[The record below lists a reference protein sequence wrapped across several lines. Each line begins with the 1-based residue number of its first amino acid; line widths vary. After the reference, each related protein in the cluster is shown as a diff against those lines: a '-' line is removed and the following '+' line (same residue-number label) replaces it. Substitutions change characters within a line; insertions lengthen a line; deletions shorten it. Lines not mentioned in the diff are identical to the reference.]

1 MSTTEKDESANK
13 LINMF
18 SEFVTKHFAG
28 SSQEDTSKDEYN
40 YEGIAKSVDVEK
52 QIFTAVVLRPN
63 VVDSQGDIDDDETVE
78 KACHQYNTIC
88 RKANLQHLV
97 QTELATPVESYI
109 APSDFTLGEGEVKK
123 GDWVLSMHIKDPD
136 IWDMCKKGMFTGFS
150 VGCKGKTQNVEDEV

>member
-63 VVDSQGDIDDDETVE
+63 VVDAHGDIYKAEVVE
-78 KACHQYNTIC
+78 EACHEYNTIC
-88 RKANLQHLV
+88 RKAYLQHLV
-97 QTELATPVESYI
+97 KTDLAEPVESYI
-109 APSDFTLGEGEVKK
+109 APADFTLGNGEVKK
-123 GDWVLSMHIKDPD
+123 GDWVMSMKIKDD
-136 IWDMCKKGMFTGFS
+136 ELWKSCKDGVFTAFS
-150 VGCKGKTQNVEDEV
+150 VGCKGQVEMLDD